1 MPQFAIWHEAGHNYR
16 MRIRAV
22 EESRTCEGDIT
33 TMTLEGPIYKGS
45 EIVMSQHVYAELNV
59 MFLCDAD
66 ITYSLTLFYPS
77 THAVKMT
84 QLEVTSV
91 ATLTVVEA

>member
-1 MPQFAIWHEAGHNYR
+1 M
-16 MRIRAV
+16 
-22 EESRTCEGDIT
+22 
-33 TMTLEGPIYKGS
+33 
-45 EIVMSQHVYAELNV
+45 YAELNV